1 MDGRRCGTYRP
12 MSPTRPAGAISR
24 FGPAVFPAT
33 LRRQPKIRV
42 DPAHLRYVHGYGNV
56 DRVDPLLVD
65 GTYLRS
71 RFDFTRTRNIAGIT
85 SLTFAPSANTH
96 IYGLRYSYV
105 EIHERSIG
113 MDMRLWI
120 LATPVDGKKIDMSLA
135 SQVRAI
141 RQPEAMDSEPR
152 VSAGRVCAPHH
163 EQVHGVPAGARCPT
177 GCGDLGPQAIP
188 LPAAPLP
195 IRWRG
200 QGLSRLL
207 RSVLSGIERLRCRF
221 LTIAARFFGLS
232 SGRAQDRARIF
243 TGPMPVSADPPGPVP
258 TAQWRGRG
266 ELA

>member
-24 FGPAVFPAT
+24 FGPAVFPGHPQET
-33 LRRQPKIRV
+33 TENSV

-152 VSAGRVCAPHH
+152 VSAGRV
-163 EQVHGVPAGARCPT
+163 ARPIMNKFMAS
-177 GCGDLGPQAIP
+177 PQEHDVLQDVEIWG
-188 LPAAPLP
+188 
-195 IRWRG
+195 RK
-200 QGLSRLL
+200 QYLSQPRLC
-207 RSVLSGIERLRCRF
+207 RSDGEVRAFRAYCDQFYPE
-221 LTIAARFFGLS
+221 S
-232 SGRAQDRARIF
+232 SGCD
-243 TGPMPVSADPPGPVP
+243 ADS
-258 TAQWRGRG
+258 
-266 ELA
+266 